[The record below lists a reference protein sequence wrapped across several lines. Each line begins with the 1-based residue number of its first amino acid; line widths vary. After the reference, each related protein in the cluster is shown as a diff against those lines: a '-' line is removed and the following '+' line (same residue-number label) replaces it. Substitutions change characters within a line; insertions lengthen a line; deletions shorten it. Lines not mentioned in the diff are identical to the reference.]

1 MQAWFDLRRAHERAD
16 ELRAEAASERLA
28 REGGRAGRFGLR
40 RRFARALFASAQL
53 LASAGRRVDAAVAR

>member
-1 MQAWFDLRRAHERAD
+1 MQAWFALRRAQERGD

-28 REGGRAGRFGLR
+28 RASGRAGRFGFR

-53 LASAGRRVDAAVAR
+53 LANAGRRVDAAEAR